1 MDNENVLEDVEIYYL
16 EKEDILKDILVE
28 LYSIE
33 E

>member
-1 MDNENVLEDVEIYYL
+1 MDNENVLEDVEIEYL

>member
-1 MDNENVLEDVEIYYL
+1 MDNENVLEDVEIDYL